1 MATRPRFGGLRR
13 WRRCQ
18 YGRRVTKLYLAR
30 RTDRFACRTCH
41 DLTYRS
47 AQEHDKR
54 VDFFRRNP
62 DIALSVLDS
71 HLSSTTILKAL
82 QASMKTIKDAERMA
96 RGL

>member
-1 MATRPRFGGLRR
+1 M
-13 WRRCQ
+13 
-18 YGRRVTKLYLAR
+18 
-30 RTDRFACRTCH
+30 
-41 DLTYRS
+41 
-47 AQEHDKR
+47 
-54 VDFFRRNP
+54 DFFRRNP